1 MKASITTD
9 GRRIL
14 ARIDYANGRG
24 RDAAKRVPGA
34 EPVWDKTGER
44 DVFRHWS
51 YPLTM
56 DTCRA
61 FRKEFG
67 DELTILPV
75 LAKWAQEEVTRER
88 SLETLRAE
96 AIESVDLSRVE
107 LEAPALY
114 AALQNRRYQIS
125 GVGFILTGR
134 TVVLG
139 DDPGLGKTL
148 QGLAAVIQDGAR
160 QIMVA
165 CRRTATR
172 AVWERE
178 TLRWAPG
185 ITTFVAQG
193 SATERKAVMAAFAA
207 FDGQKMLIINIE
219 MMRAKRIE
227 ICPDG
232 GENYCPFEAAKRT
245 KPQGHK
251 HTIKAIPLWPFLSA
265 TEWDALIIDECHNA
279 LASTKN
285 VQSKSITQWR
295 FGAMQIRRR
304 LRANGLAIAMS
315 GTPFRSKLEKAWG
328 TLNWLAPEKFSSFWR
343 WAEQHFGVEQGRY
356 AKVIGGGAKVLEPK
370 DADAWQRMLRPWY
383 LKRTKKDAAPDLPD
397 IVFAGTPIAEGEDSP
412 CYVQIEMDPVQAKL
426 YWEMEADAEAHTPTG
441 KITATGVLAEITR
454 LRQFANASG
463 IHMGGR
469 AVNPALPSGKIEW
482 LVDFVNEREDTGVK
496 VVIASSFSEMV
507 ELTASVLRKEC
518 GVEVLTLTGA
528 TSDRDRARLVERFQ
542 DENDSLRVVVI
553 NRNAGGESITLDRAD
568 DMVVIDQPWISDTDE
583 QLIARIHRVS
593 RIHQVTVYR
602 LISSGTIDEWMASL
616 TDEQR
621 EVIKGASPEALAEY
635 AIAGSK

>member
-24 RDAAKRVPGA
+24 RDAAKRIPGA
-34 EPVWDKTGER
+34 RPEWDRTVTPN
-44 DVFRHWS
+44 VFKCWS
-51 YPLTM
+51 YPQTM

-67 DELTILPV
+67 DELTVLPV

-96 AIESVDLSRVE
+96 AIDNVDLSRVE
-107 LEAPALY
+107 WEAPALY
-114 AALQNRRYQIS
+114 AALRNRRYQIS

-148 QGLAAVIQDGAR
+148 QGLAAVIQSDSKE
-160 QIMVA
+160 ILVA

-172 AVWERE
+172 AVWENE
-178 TLRWAPG
+178 THRWAPG
-185 ITTFVAQG
+185 IAVFVAQG
-193 SATERKAVMAAFAA
+193 SATERKAVIEAYQDHTVAGFEGAR
-207 FDGQKMLIINIE
+207 KMLVINIE
-219 MMRAKRIE
+219 MMRAKRVE
-227 ICPDG
+227 DADG
-232 GENYCPFEAAKRT
+232 KVSA
-245 KPQGHK
+245 Q
-251 HTIKAIPLWPFLSA
+251 PLWPYLSDSR
-265 TEWDALIIDECHNA
+265 TNWDAIIIDECHNA

-304 LRANGLAIAMS
+304 LRADGLAIAMS

-343 WAEQHFGVEQGRY
+343 WAETHFGVEQGRY
-356 AKVIGGGAKVLEPK
+356 AKVIGGGAKVLEPR

-397 IVFAGTPIAEGEDSP
+397 IVFAGTPIGEDADSP
-412 CYVQIEMDPVQAKL
+412 CYVQIEMDPAQAKL
-426 YWEMEADAEAHTPTG
+426 YWEMEAEAEAHTPTG
-441 KITATGVLAEITR
+441 RITATGVLAEITR

-463 IHMGGR
+463 IVGEGR
-469 AVNPALPSGKIEW
+469 SVSPALPSGKIEW
-482 LVDFVNEREDTGVK
+482 LVDFINEREDTGVK

-528 TSDRDRARLVERFQ
+528 TSDKDRARLVERFQ
-542 DENDSLRVVVI
+542 DPDDSLQVVI
-553 NRNAGGESITLDRAD
+553 LNRNAGGESITLDRAD
-568 DMVVIDQPWISDTDE
+568 DMVVIDQPWISDSDE

-621 EVIKGASPEALAEY
+621 EAIKSASPEALAEY

>member
-1 MKASITTD
+1 MKASVTTD
-9 GRRIL
+9 GKRIL

-34 EPVWDKTGER
+34 RPEWDRTVTPN
-44 DVFRHWS
+44 VFKYWS

-61 FRKEFG
+61 FRKVFG
-67 DELTILPV
+67 DELTVLPV
-75 LAKWAQEEVTRER
+75 LAKWAQEEVGRER

-96 AIESVDLSRVE
+96 AIDSVDLSRVE

-114 AALQNRRYQIS
+114 AALKNRRYQIS

-148 QGLAAVIQDGAR
+148 QGLAAVIQDGAQR
-160 QIMVA
+160 ILVA

-178 TLRWAPG
+178 TARWAPG

-193 SATERKAVMAAFAA
+193 SATERKAVIAAYAE

-219 MMRAKRIE
+219 MMRAKRQE
-227 ICPDG
+227 VCLSKEDVCPQILNRECRHRID
-232 GENYCPFEAAKRT
+232 
-245 KPQGHK
+245 
-251 HTIKAIPLWPFLSA
+251 AIPLWPFLSE
-265 TEWDALIIDECHNA
+265 TEWDAIIIDECHNA

-328 TLNWLAPEKFSSFWR
+328 TLNWLAPESFGSFWR
-343 WAEQHFGVEQGRY
+343 WAGQYFGVEQGRY
-356 AKVIGGGAKVLEPK
+356 GKVIGGGAKVLEPR

-397 IVFAGTPIAEGEDSP
+397 IIFAGTPVAEGEDSP

-426 YWEMEADAEAHTPTG
+426 YWEMEAEAEAHTPTG
-441 KITATGVLAEITR
+441 RITATGVLAEITR

-463 IHMGGR
+463 IVGEGR
-469 AVNPALPSGKIEW
+469 SVSPALPSGKIEW
-482 LVDFVNEREDTGVK
+482 LIDFVNEREDTGVK

-507 ELTASVLRKEC
+507 ELAATVLRKEC
-518 GVEVLTLTGA
+518 GVEVLTLTGE
-528 TSDRDRARLVERFQ
+528 TSDKDRARLVERFQ
-542 DENDSLRVVVI
+542 DPDDSLRVVI
-553 NRNAGGESITLDRAD
+553 LNRNAGGESITLDRAD

-602 LISSGTIDEWMASL
+602 LLSSGTIDEWMASL